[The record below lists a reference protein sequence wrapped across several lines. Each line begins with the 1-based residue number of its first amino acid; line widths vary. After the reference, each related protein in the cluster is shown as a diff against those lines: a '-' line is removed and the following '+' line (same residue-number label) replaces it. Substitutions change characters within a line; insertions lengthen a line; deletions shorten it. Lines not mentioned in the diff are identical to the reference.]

1 MTSTILWIWQGHS
14 KRNLRRMQRRLKHRP
29 KNQRKKRRPREES
42 KLKLQRRN
50 QRRPLLQQKAVKE
63 GLIVVLMVL
72 NLSSQRLSG
81 LEVSNQALQIVT
93 LLKAWPLHPILKP
106 IQAPSLGGYLFPSS
120 LQP

>member
-1 MTSTILWIWQGHS
+1 MM
-14 KRNLRRMQRRLKHRP
+14 KRRLKQRPKNRLKRRP

-81 LEVSNQALQIVT
+81 LEVSNQALQIVK
-93 LLKAWPLHPILKP
+93 LLKVWPLHPILKL